1 MMARKMAQIMAAL
14 MVLVV
19 TMVVVQLG
27 RYEGPGMVSWR
38 RYGNLLV
45 PSSCYIDCGGRIQI
59 VRGVR
64 SWTAI
69 VLGATVDCQ
78 QIPVAVSSRWL
89 DVFHPAVKSP
99 VFKSILRLVCQRRGQ
114 LESGH
119 DTGELF
125 PQVPLSG
132 CHGCCLIVQ
141 LSTFS
146 LLSCLSLPHL
156 SFSHLPL
163 PSLSLTSFTLSGFSL
178 ANFTLTSFSVTSFPL
193 AEKPLFSFQQ
203 GSLLSSVCS
212 FEPIT
217 SLSLSPLGKVIGAVS
232 QVGCTGKSLKLLP
245 LAQRTAS
252 SWGKWRCLTL
262 PCWLRF
268 CLCQSPV

>member
-59 VRGVR
+59 VGVVR

-78 QIPVAVSSRWL
+78 QIPVAVSGRWL

-99 VFKSILRLVCQRRGQ
+99 VFKSILRLVSQRRGQ
-114 LESGH
+114 LKSGH
-119 DTGELF
+119 NTGELF

-132 CHGCCLIVQ
+132 RHGCCLIVQ

-163 PSLSLTSFTLSGFSL
+163 PSLSLTSFTLS
-178 ANFTLTSFSVTSFPL
+178 SFSVTSFPL

-252 SWGKWRCLTL
+252 SWGKLRCLTL

-268 CLCQSPV
+268 RLCQSPV